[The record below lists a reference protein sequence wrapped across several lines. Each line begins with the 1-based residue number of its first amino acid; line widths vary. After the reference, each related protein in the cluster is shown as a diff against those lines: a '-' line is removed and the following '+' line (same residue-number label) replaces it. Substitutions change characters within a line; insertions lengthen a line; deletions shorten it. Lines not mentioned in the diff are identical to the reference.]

1 MAVKVFCSHR
11 SVDKPEVEAFATLLR
26 KKGIDAWF
34 DRWEIAPGDDIV
46 ARPTF
51 FDLEPKTYQQE
62 MLDLLHRADTLAGG
76 KPLTVAKAAQ

>member
-46 ARPTF
+46 ARMN
-51 FDLEPKTYQQE
+51 E
-62 MLDLLHRADTLAGG
+62 
-76 KPLTVAKAAQ
+76 